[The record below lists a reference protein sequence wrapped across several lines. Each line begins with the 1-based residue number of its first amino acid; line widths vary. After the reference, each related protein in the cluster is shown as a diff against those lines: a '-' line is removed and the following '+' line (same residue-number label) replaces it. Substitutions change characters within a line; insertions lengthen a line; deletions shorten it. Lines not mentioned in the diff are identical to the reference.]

1 MSTHNVED
9 VYGLSP
15 LQFGMLYHSLED
27 TSDTRPYMVQMTE
40 EVEGPFEDAL
50 FGQAWQQLVD
60 RHSILRSAFVW
71 EGVSEPVQVVQRK
84 APVPFA
90 VRDLRGLP
98 DQERRLEAFLAE
110 DWERGFD
117 LSRAPLVRV
126 TVLRTAEARR
136 YVVWSFH
143 HILLDGWS
151 VQILQKE
158 LFALY
163 RGLLDGTPAALPPAA
178 PYRRYIE
185 WLNAQQGDGSADFWK
200 KYLAGA
206 TEPTD
211 LHVDRETGDTGVGEC
226 EVVASSELFAQ
237 ARDYARS
244 QRITMNT
251 LVQGLWSILLSRYSR
266 RDEVLFGSTISG
278 RSIALPGVDSMMG
291 LFINTLPVRGR
302 LMGDMGVAGWLRD
315 LQDEQ
320 LEMRQWEYCHLV
332 DVQKHS
338 GIARGE
344 PLFRSILV
352 FENYPVVQ
360 KPSDFPEGLTRRLV
374 NCVERTGYPLTLV
387 ASAGRALEFR
397 FVYDRSRF
405 DAATIERMAGHL
417 RTLLESVVA
426 APAARIAEL
435 NMLTERERQ
444 EILVDWNGVTG
455 PYPDTATI
463 HSLIENRVATDPHAI
478 AITHGDQQWTF
489 AQVNERAN
497 QLAHH
502 LRETGITP
510 DTLIA
515 VCLDRSPELIATLL
529 GIMKAGA
536 AFVPLDP
543 DYPTDRITYMVD
555 DAQAP
560 LIITSTQH
568 TDRLPAD
575 TPRLLVDSEWPKG
588 PTTNPAPL
596 ATPDDLAYI
605 IYTSGSTGRPKG
617 VALEHRG
624 VVNYLHW
631 CDQNYPVTEAG
642 GIGTILYSSVTFDL
656 TITALFLPLIQ
667 GTQLAIP
674 ELQPGQSA
682 FDAAIDLILTDVPI
696 SFLKATPSHLEIL
709 AAHLTTR
716 QATHHITTIVAG
728 GENLTPALVAQLLDT
743 STTTT
748 TISNEYGATEGSV
761 ANVMSL
767 TTTPDPNGNT
777 TTLGRPI
784 TNTTTYVLD
793 HHNQPAPIG
802 IPGHA
807 LLGGICLARNYHNRP
822 HLTEQRFTPNPLHTP
837 GDPRTYHT
845 GDLVTWRPDG
855 TLEFIGRI
863 DNQIKLRGYRIELGE
878 IENALNT
885 HPHIHTTTITL
896 REDTPGNKQLTAY
909 IVTNEPVDNDA
920 LRAHLRQQLPDYMVP
935 STYVT
940 LDQLP
945 LTPNGKVDTKALPA
959 PGSERPE
966 LGNAYTAPRTDTE
979 RILAAIWVDIL
990 GIETVGVHDN
1000 FFALGGQSISAVRMV
1015 SRIREAGLP
1024 IALQQIMRHP
1034 TVAGLA
1040 AVLDVPEVRAETEAG
1055 GLIVLLS
1062 SEDDP
1067 ALPRLFCV
1075 HPGGGSTHPYHGLAQ
1090 RLTGAFTV
1098 YGVQAPGLN
1107 EGESPL
1113 VGFEDIA
1120 DRYWRE
1126 IRRVQPEGPCTI
1138 LGWSTGAVIAHAMG
1152 VRDPRAVAALLLLE
1166 PAVTGADQQDRFQR
1180 HAEGYRRVND
1190 LWRLG
1195 QDQAGVQRAAT
1206 EREMK
1211 RLAPEMNIE
1220 ESAITLD
1227 EWLPYAVL
1235 EAEVRSLAT
1244 YRPASSAVP
1253 ATLFVS
1259 DTVRDGSGDEVPQA
1273 RYVAHWSGLYPL
1285 GLDIRPMPGRHMEM
1299 VKGEEQLSVVAAA
1312 VRAAV
1317 TDGAGREA
1325 GVLLPA

>member
-200 KYLAGA
+200 KYLAGV

-463 HSLIENRVATDPHAI
+463 HSLIENRVTTDPHAI
-478 AITHGDQQWTF
+478 AITHGDQQWTYTQIN
-489 AQVNERAN
+489 ARAN

-543 DYPTDRITYMVD
+543 DYPTDRITYMVN

-560 LIITSTQH
+560 LIITSSNH
-568 TDRLPAD
+568 SNRLPAD
-575 TPRLLVDSEWPKG
+575 TPRLLVDTEWPQG
-588 PTTNPAPL
+588 PVENPAPL
-596 ATPDDLAYI
+596 ASPDDLAYI

-631 CDQNYPVTEAG
+631 CDQNYPVTDPD

-667 GTQLAIP
+667 GTQLVIP

-709 AAHLTTR
+709 AAHLTTH

-728 GENLTPALVAQLLDT
+728 GENLTPTLVAQLLDT
-743 STTTT
+743 STTQT

-822 HLTEQRFTPNPLHTP
+822 DLTEQRFTPNPLHTP
-837 GDPRTYHT
+837 NDPRTYHT

-896 REDTPGNKQLTAY
+896 REDTPGNKQLAAY

-979 RILAAIWVDIL
+979 RVLAAIWVDIL

-1090 RLTGAFTV
+1090 HLAGAFTV

-1152 VRDPRAVAALLLLE
+1152 VRDPRAVASLLLLE

-1180 HAEGYRRVND
+1180 HAEVYRRVND

>member
-71 EGVSEPVQVVQRK
+71 EGVSEPVQVVQRQ

-90 VRDLRGLP
+90 IRDLRGLP
-98 DQERRLEAFLAE
+98 DHEQRLDAFLAE

-126 TVLRTAEARR
+126 TVLRTAEERR
-136 YVVWSFH
+136 FVVWSFH

-163 RGLLDGTPAALPPAA
+163 RALLDGTTAALPEPV

-185 WLNAQQGDGSADFWK
+185 WLNAQQGDASAGFWT
-200 KYLAGA
+200 KYLAGV

-211 LHVDRETGDTGVGEC
+211 LHVDRDTGETGIGEF
-226 EVVASSELFAQ
+226 EVIASSDLFAQ

-278 RSIALPGVDSMMG
+278 RSIDLPSVDSMMG

-302 LMGDMGVAGWLRD
+302 LTGEMGVAGWLRD

-338 GIARGE
+338 SIARGE

-387 ASAGRALEFR
+387 ASAGSALEFR
-397 FVYDRSRF
+397 FVYDRSKF

-435 NMLTERERQ
+435 NMLTVRERQ
-444 EILVDWNGVTG
+444 EILVDWNGATG

-463 HSLIENRVATDPHAI
+463 HSLIEDRVTTDPNAI
-478 AITHGDQQWTF
+478 AVTHGDEQWTYT
-489 AQVNERAN
+489 QINTRAN

-502 LRETGITP
+502 LRATGITP

-515 VCLDRSPELIATLL
+515 VCLDRSPDLIATLL

-543 DYPTDRITYMVD
+543 EYPTERITYMVQ
-555 DAQAP
+555 DADAP
-560 LIITSTQH
+560 LIITSTHH
-568 TDRLPAD
+568 TDRLPHD
-575 TPRLLVDSEWPKG
+575 TPHLLTDTHWPQG
-588 PTTNPAPL
+588 PTDNPTPL
-596 ATPDDLAYI
+596 ASPDDLAYI

-631 CDQNYPVTEAG
+631 CNQNYPVTNPG
-642 GIGTILYSSVTFDL
+642 GIGTILYSSITFDL
-656 TITALFLPLIQ
+656 TITALFLPLVQ

-674 ELQPGQSA
+674 QTAPGQTA
-682 FDAAIDLILTDVPI
+682 FDAAIDLILTNTPI

-709 AAHLTTR
+709 AAHLTTHN
-716 QATHHITTIVAG
+716 ATHHITTLVAG
-728 GENLTPALVAQLLDT
+728 GENLTPTLVTQLLDT
-743 STTTT
+743 TTTHT

-767 TTTPDPNGNT
+767 TTTPDPNGHT
-777 TTLGRPI
+777 TTLGQPI

-822 HLTEQRFTPNPLHTP
+822 DLTTQRFTPNPLHTP
-837 GDPRTYHT
+837 TDPRTYHT

-878 IENALNT
+878 IENA
-885 HPHIHTTTITL
+885 
-896 REDTPGNKQLTAY
+896 
-909 IVTNEPVDNDA
+909 
-920 LRAHLRQQLPDYMVP
+920 
-935 STYVT
+935 
-940 LDQLP
+940 
-945 LTPNGKVDTKALPA
+945 
-959 PGSERPE
+959 
-966 LGNAYTAPRTDTE
+966 
-979 RILAAIWVDIL
+979 
-990 GIETVGVHDN
+990 
-1000 FFALGGQSISAVRMV
+1000 
-1015 SRIREAGLP
+1015 
-1024 IALQQIMRHP
+1024 
-1034 TVAGLA
+1034 
-1040 AVLDVPEVRAETEAG
+1040 
-1055 GLIVLLS
+1055 
-1062 SEDDP
+1062 
-1067 ALPRLFCV
+1067 
-1075 HPGGGSTHPYHGLAQ
+1075 
-1090 RLTGAFTV
+1090 
-1098 YGVQAPGLN
+1098 
-1107 EGESPL
+1107 
-1113 VGFEDIA
+1113 
-1120 DRYWRE
+1120 
-1126 IRRVQPEGPCTI
+1126 
-1138 LGWSTGAVIAHAMG
+1138 
-1152 VRDPRAVAALLLLE
+1152 
-1166 PAVTGADQQDRFQR
+1166 
-1180 HAEGYRRVND
+1180 
-1190 LWRLG
+1190 
-1195 QDQAGVQRAAT
+1195 
-1206 EREMK
+1206 
-1211 RLAPEMNIE
+1211 
-1220 ESAITLD
+1220 
-1227 EWLPYAVL
+1227 
-1235 EAEVRSLAT
+1235 
-1244 YRPASSAVP
+1244 
-1253 ATLFVS
+1253 
-1259 DTVRDGSGDEVPQA
+1259 
-1273 RYVAHWSGLYPL
+1273 
-1285 GLDIRPMPGRHMEM
+1285 
-1299 VKGEEQLSVVAAA
+1299 
-1312 VRAAV
+1312 
-1317 TDGAGREA
+1317 
-1325 GVLLPA
+1325 

>member
-200 KYLAGA
+200 KYLAGV

-302 LMGDMGVAGWLRD
+302 LTGDMGVAGWLRD

-405 DAATIERMAGHL
+405 DAAMIERMAGHL

-463 HSLIENRVATDPHAI
+463 HSLIEDRVATDPDAI

-489 AQVNERAN
+489 AQVNARAN

-502 LRETGITP
+502 LRGTGITP

-543 DYPTDRITYMVD
+543 EYPTDRITYMVD

-560 LIITSTQH
+560 LIITNSNH
-568 TDRLPAD
+568 TSRLPAD
-575 TPRLLVDSEWPKG
+575 TPRLLVDTEWPKG

-596 ATPDDLAYI
+596 ASPDDLAYI

-631 CDQNYPVTEAG
+631 CDQNYPVTDPD

-674 ELQPGQSA
+674 QPQPGQSA

-728 GENLTPALVAQLLDT
+728 GENLTPTLVAQLLDT

-807 LLGGICLARNYHNRP
+807 LLGGICLARSYHNRP
-822 HLTEQRFTPNPLHTP
+822 DLTEQRFTPNPLHTP

-896 REDTPGNKQLTAY
+896 REDTPGNKHLAAY

-979 RILAAIWVDIL
+979 RVLAAIWVDIL

-1040 AVLDVPEVRAETEAG
+1040 AVLDAPEVRAETEAG
-1055 GLIVLLS
+1055 GLIVMLS

-1075 HPGGGSTHPYHGLAQ
+1075 HPGGGSTHPYRALAQ
-1090 RLTGAFTV
+1090 RLAGAFTV

-1107 EGESPL
+1107 AGESPL

-1152 VRDPRAVAALLLLE
+1152 VRDPQAVAALLLLE

-1180 HAEGYRRVND
+1180 HAEVYRRVND

-1235 EAEVRSLAT
+1235 EAEVRSLAA
-1244 YRPASSAVP
+1244 YRPASSTVP

>member
-40 EVEGPFEDAL
+40 EVEGPFEEAL

-90 VRDLRGLP
+90 IRDLRGLP

-126 TVLRTAEARR
+126 TVLRTAEERR
-136 YVVWSFH
+136 YIVWSFH

-163 RGLLDGTPAALPPAA
+163 RGLLDGTPAALSTAA

-200 KYLAGA
+200 KYLAGV

-278 RSIALPGVDSMMG
+278 RSIGLPGVDSMMG

-302 LMGDMGVAGWLRD
+302 LTGDMGVAGWLRD

-387 ASAGRALEFR
+387 VSAGRALEFR

-463 HSLIENRVATDPHAI
+463 HSLIEDRVATDPDAI
-478 AITHGDQQWTF
+478 AITHGREQWTF
-489 AQVNERAN
+489 AQVNARAN

-502 LRETGITP
+502 LRGMGITP

-543 DYPTDRITYMVD
+543 EYPTDRITYMVE

-560 LIITSTQH
+560 LIITSSNH

-575 TPRLLVDSEWPKG
+575 TPRLLVDAEWPEG

-631 CDQNYPVTEAG
+631 CDQNYPVTDPG

-674 ELQPGQSA
+674 QLQPGQSA
-682 FDAAIDLILTDVPI
+682 FDAAINLILTDIPI

-728 GENLTPALVAQLLDT
+728 GENLTPTLVAQLLDT
-743 STTTT
+743 STTHT

-784 TNTTTYVLD
+784 TNTTTYILD

-822 HLTEQRFTPNPLHTP
+822 DLTEQRFTPNPLNTP
-837 GDPRTYHT
+837 NDPRTYHT

-878 IENALNT
+878 IENALHT

-935 STYVT
+935 ATYVT

-959 PGSERPE
+959 PGPERPD
-966 LGNAYTAPRTDTE
+966 LANAYTAPRTDTE
-979 RILAAIWVDIL
+979 HTLAVIWADIL

-1040 AVLDVPEVRAETEAG
+1040 AVLDAPEVRAETEAG

-1075 HPGGGSTHPYHGLAQ
+1075 HPGGGSTHPYRALAQ
-1090 RLTGAFTV
+1090 RLAGAFTV

-1107 EGESPL
+1107 AGESPL
-1113 VGFEDIA
+1113 VGFEAIA

-1166 PAVTGADQQDRFQR
+1166 PAVTGDDQQDRFQR
-1180 HAEGYRRVND
+1180 HAEVYRRVND
-1190 LWRLG
+1190 LWQLG
-1195 QDQAGVQRAAT
+1195 QDQTGSQRAAT

-1235 EAEVRSLAT
+1235 EAEVRSLAA
-1244 YRPASSAVP
+1244 YRPEGSAAP

-1259 DTVRDGSGDEVPQA
+1259 DTVRHGSGDEVPQA
-1273 RYVAHWSGLYPL
+1273 RYVAHWKGLYPL

-1299 VKGEEQLSVVAAA
+1299 VKGEEQLSVVASA
-1312 VRAAV
+1312 VREAV
-1317 TDGAGREA
+1317 THGAGRQA

>member
-200 KYLAGA
+200 KYLAGV

-302 LMGDMGVAGWLRD
+302 LTGDMGVAGWLRD

-344 PLFRSILV
+344 ALFRSILV

-360 KPSDFPEGLTRRLV
+360 KPSDLPEGLTRRLV

-463 HSLIENRVATDPHAI
+463 HSLIEDRVATDPDAI

-489 AQVNERAN
+489 AQVNARAN

-502 LRETGITP
+502 LRGTGITP

-543 DYPTDRITYMVD
+543 DYPTDRITYMVN

-560 LIITSTQH
+560 LIITSSNH

-575 TPRLLVDSEWPKG
+575 TPRLLVDSEWPQG
-588 PTTNPAPL
+588 PVENPAPL
-596 ATPDDLAYI
+596 ASPDDLAYI

-631 CDQNYPVTEAG
+631 CDQNYPVTDPD

-728 GENLTPALVAQLLDT
+728 GENLTPALVSQLLDT

-822 HLTEQRFTPNPLHTP
+822 QLTEQRFTPNPLPITH
-837 GDPRTYHT
+837 DPRTYHT

-855 TLEFIGRI
+855 TLEFTGRI

-878 IENALNT
+878 IENALTT

-1040 AVLDVPEVRAETEAG
+1040 AALDAPEMRAETDG
-1055 GLIVLLS
+1055 GLVVLLS

-1075 HPGGGSTHPYHGLAQ
+1075 HPGGGSTHPYRALAQ
-1090 RLTGAFTV
+1090 RLAGAFTV

-1107 EGESPL
+1107 AGESPL

-1180 HAEGYRRVND
+1180 HAEVYRRVHD

-1235 EAEVRSLAT
+1235 EAEVRSLAA

-1273 RYVAHWSGLYPL
+1273 RYVAHWSRLYPL

>member
-15 LQFGMLYHSLED
+15 LQFGMLFHSLED

-40 EVEGPFEDAL
+40 EVEGAFDDAL
-50 FGQAWQQLVD
+50 FAQAWQQLID

-84 APVPFA
+84 APLPFA

-98 DQERRLEAFLAE
+98 DQEGQLDAFLAE
-110 DWERGFD
+110 DWTRGFD

-126 TVLRTAEARR
+126 TVLRTAEERR
-136 YVVWSFH
+136 FVVWSFH

-163 RGLLDGTPAALPPAA
+163 RRLLDGTPAALAPTV

-185 WLNAQQGDGSADFWK
+185 WLNAQRGDVSADFWAD
-200 KYLAGA
+200 YLAGI

-211 LHVDRETGDTGVGEC
+211 LHVDRDTGDAGVGEF
-226 EVVASSELFAQ
+226 EVHASPDLFAQ

-266 RDEVLFGSTISG
+266 RNEVLFGSTISG

-302 LMGDMGVAGWLRD
+302 LTGELAVANWLRD

-338 GIARGE
+338 SIPRGE

-374 NCVERTGYPLTLV
+374 NCVEHTGYPLTLV

-405 DAATIERMAGHL
+405 DAETIERMAGHL

-426 APAARIAEL
+426 APEARIGEL
-435 NMLTERERQ
+435 NMLTARERQ
-444 EILVDWNGVTG
+444 QILVDWNGATG

-463 HSLIENRVATDPHAI
+463 HSLIEDRTATDPHSVAL
-478 AITHGDQQWTF
+478 THGTDQWTY
-489 AQVNERAN
+489 AQLNTRAN

-502 LRETGITP
+502 LRTTGITP

-515 VCLDRSPELIATLL
+515 VCLDRSPDLIATLL
-529 GIMKAGA
+529 GILKAGA

-543 DYPTDRITYMVD
+543 EYPTDRITYMVE

-568 TDRLPAD
+568 SARLPAD
-575 TPRLLVDSEWPKG
+575 TPQLLVDTEWPDG
-588 PTTNPAPL
+588 PNENPAPL

-631 CDQNYPVTEAG
+631 CDQNYPVTEPG
-642 GIGTILYSSVTFDL
+642 SIGTILYSSITFDL

-674 ELQPGQSA
+674 QTEPGQSA
-682 FDAAIDLILTDVPI
+682 FDAAIDLIITDVPI

-709 AAHLTTR
+709 AAHLTT
-716 QATHHITTIVAG
+716 QNATHHITTIVAG
-728 GENLTPALVAQLLDT
+728 GENLTPALVTQLLNN

-767 TTTPDPNGNT
+767 TTTPDPNGHT

-807 LLGGICLARNYHNRP
+807 LLGGICLARNYHHRTN
-822 HLTEQRFTPNPLHTP
+822 LTTQRFTPNPLHTP
-837 GDPRTYHT
+837 NDPRTYHT
-845 GDLVTWRPDG
+845 GDLLTWRPDG

-878 IENALNT
+878 IENALTT
-885 HPHIHTTTITL
+885 HPHIHTTAITL
-896 REDTPGNKQLTAY
+896 REDTPGDKRLTAY
-909 IVTNEPVDNDA
+909 TTTTPGTTTPTTHQ
-920 LRAHLRQQLPDYMVP
+920 LRTHLHNQLPDYMIP
-935 STYVT
+935 ATYIT
-940 LDQLP
+940 LDELP

-959 PGSERPE
+959 PDHHRPS
-966 LGNAYTAPRTDTE
+966 LANAYTAPRTDTE
-979 RILAAIWVDIL
+979 RIITTIWSEIL
-990 GIETVGVHDN
+990 GIKTVGVHDN
-1000 FFALGGQSISAVRMV
+1000 FFDLGGQSISAVRV
-1015 SRIREAGLP
+1015 ASRVREAGLP
-1024 IALQQIMRHP
+1024 ITLQQIMRHP

-1040 AVLDVPEVRAETEAG
+1040 AVVDGPEDGPDG
-1055 GLIVLLS
+1055 GLVVLLS
-1062 SEDDP
+1062 AAADP
-1067 ALPRLFCV
+1067 ALPLLFCV
-1075 HPGGGSTHPYHGLAQ
+1075 HPGGGSTHPYKALAQ
-1090 RLTGAFTV
+1090 RLAGAFTV
-1098 YGVQAPGLN
+1098 YGIQAPGL
-1107 EGESPL
+1107 EAGESPL
-1113 VGFEDIA
+1113 HGFEAVA

-1126 IRRVQPEGPCTI
+1126 IRQVQPEGPCTI

-1152 VRDPRAVAALLLLE
+1152 ARDPQAVAALLLLE
-1166 PAVTGADQQDRFQR
+1166 PAVTGDDQQGRFER
-1180 HAEGYRRVND
+1180 HAEVYRRVND
-1190 LWRLG
+1190 LWRRG
-1195 QDQAGVQRAAT
+1195 QDESGAQRART
-1206 EREMK
+1206 EGEMK

-1220 ESAITLD
+1220 EAAVTLD

-1235 EAEVRSLAT
+1235 EAEVDSLAA
-1244 YRPASSAVP
+1244 YRPVGSAAP

-1259 DTVRDGSGDEVPQA
+1259 DTVREGSGDEVPYA
-1273 RYVAHWSGLYPL
+1273 RYVAHWRELYPV

-1299 VKGEEQLSVVAAA
+1299 VKGAEQLSLLVAT
-1312 VRAAV
+1312 VRGAV
-1317 TDGAGREA
+1317 TDGLGRET

>member
-40 EVEGPFEDAL
+40 EVEGPFDEAL
-50 FGQAWQQLVD
+50 FGEAWQRLVD
-60 RHSILRSAFVW
+60 RHTILRSAFVW
-71 EGVSEPVQVVQRK
+71 EGVSEPVQVVQRR
-84 APVPFA
+84 APLPFA

-98 DQERRLEAFLAE
+98 DQQERLDAFLAE
-110 DWERGFD
+110 DWDRGFD

-126 TVLRTAEARR
+126 TVLRTAEERR
-136 YVVWSFH
+136 IVVWSFH

-163 RGLLDGTPAALPPAA
+163 RGLLDGSPAALPPTA

-185 WLNAQQGDGSADFWK
+185 WLNAQRDDASAAFWTD
-200 KYLAGA
+200 YLAGV

-211 LHVDRETGDTGVGEC
+211 LHVDRDTGDRGVGEF
-226 EVVASSELFAQ
+226 EVCAPADLFAR

-266 RDEVLFGSTISG
+266 QDEVLFGSTISG
-278 RSIALPGVDSMMG
+278 RSIALPGVESMMG

-302 LMGDMGVAGWLRD
+302 LTGDLVVADWLRD

-320 LEMRQWEYCHLV
+320 LDMRQWEYCHLV

-338 GIARGE
+338 PIPRGE

-387 ASAGRALEFR
+387 VSAGRALEFR
-397 FVYDRSRF
+397 FVYDRGRF
-405 DAATIERMAGHL
+405 DAATVERMAGHL
-417 RTLLESVVA
+417 RMLLESVVD
-426 APAARIAEL
+426 APGAHISEL
-435 NMLTERERQ
+435 NMLTERERRQ
-444 EILVDWNGVTG
+444 VLVDWNGTTG

-463 HSLIENRVATDPHAI
+463 HQLIEDRVTTSPDAI
-478 AITHGDQQWTF
+478 ALTHGTQQWTY
-489 AQVNERAN
+489 AQLNARAN

-502 LRETGITP
+502 LRTTGTTP

-515 VCLDRSPELIATLL
+515 VCLDRTPDLITTIL
-529 GIMKAGA
+529 GILKAGA

-543 DYPTDRITYMVD
+543 DYPTDRITHMVED
-555 DAQAP
+555 SRAT
-560 LIITSTQH
+560 LTITHSNLSN
-568 TDRLPAD
+568 RLPTH
-575 TPRLLVDSEWPKG
+575 TPHLLVDTQWPHT
-588 PTTNPAPL
+588 PTHNPTPL
-596 ATPDDLAYI
+596 ATPDHLAYV
-605 IYTSGSTGRPKG
+605 IYTSGSTGKPKG

-631 CDQNYPVTEAG
+631 CDQNYPAHTPG

-667 GTQLAIP
+667 GQQLAIP
-674 ELQPGQSA
+674 HPQDGQSA
-682 FDAAIDLILTDVPI
+682 FDAAIDLICTNTPI
-696 SFLKATPSHLEIL
+696 SFLKATPSHLEVL
-709 AAHLTTR
+709 AAHLKTR
-716 QATHHITTIVAG
+716 HTHHHITTIVAG
-728 GENLTPALVAQLLDT
+728 GENLTPHLVTRLLNH
-743 STTTT
+743 STTHT

-767 TTTPDPNGNT
+767 TTTPDPHGDT

-784 TNTTTYVLD
+784 TNTTAYVLD

-807 LLGGICLARNYHNRP
+807 LLGGICLARGYHHRP
-822 HLTEQRFTPNPLHTP
+822 DLTTTRFTPNPLTP
-837 GDPRTYHT
+837 PHPDPRTYHT
-845 GDLVTWRPDG
+845 GDLVKWRPDG

-878 IENALNT
+878 IEAALLT
-885 HPHIHTTTITL
+885 HPHIHTTTVTA
-896 REDTPGNKQLTAY
+896 REDTPGDKRLTAY
-909 IVTNEPVDNDA
+909 LVTDAPVDTGS
-920 LRAHLRQQLPDYMVP
+920 LRAHLQRNLPDYMVP
-935 STYVT
+935 TAFVT
-940 LDQLP
+940 LDRLP
-945 LTPNGKVDTKALPA
+945 LTPNGKIDTKALPA
-959 PGSERPE
+959 PDHHRPH
-966 LGNAYTAPRTDTE
+966 LDTTYTAPRTDTE
-979 RILAAIWVDIL
+979 RTITAIWADVL
-990 GIETVGVHDN
+990 GVETVGVHDN
-1000 FFALGGQSISAVRMV
+1000 FFALGGQSINAVRVV
-1015 SRIREAGLP
+1015 SRIRDAGLP
-1024 IALQQIMRHP
+1024 IALQQITRHP

-1040 AVLDVPEVRAETEAG
+1040 AALDAPQDESG
-1055 GLIVLLS
+1055 GLVVLLS
-1062 SEDDP
+1062 REVDP
-1067 ALPRLFCV
+1067 ALPLLFCV
-1075 HPGGGSTHPYHGLAQ
+1075 HPGGGSTHPYRALAR
-1090 RLTGAFTV
+1090 RLAGAFTV
-1098 YGVQAPGLN
+1098 YGIQAPGLDA
-1107 EGESPL
+1107 GESPL
-1113 VGFEDIA
+1113 VGVESVA
-1120 DRYWRE
+1120 ERYWRE

-1152 VRDPRAVAALLLLE
+1152 ARDPRAVAALLLLE
-1166 PAVTGADQQDRFQR
+1166 PAVTGEDQQDRFQR
-1180 HAEGYRRVND
+1180 HAEVYRRVD
-1190 LWRLG
+1190 ALWRRG
-1195 QDQAGVQRAAT
+1195 QTETGAERAAT

-1220 ESAITLD
+1220 ADAITLD
-1227 EWLPYAVL
+1227 EWLPYGVL
-1235 EAEVRSLAT
+1235 EAEVRSLAA
-1244 YRPASSAVP
+1244 YRPRRSKAP

-1259 DTVRDGSGDEVPQA
+1259 DTVREGSGDEVPQA
-1273 RYVAHWSGLYPL
+1273 RYTAHWRDLYPA
-1285 GLDIRPMPGRHMEM
+1285 GLDVRAVPGRHMEM
-1299 VKGEEQLSVVAAA
+1299 VRGERQLAALAAA
-1312 VRAAV
+1312 AREAL
-1317 TDGAGREA
+1317 TDGARREA
-1325 GVLLPA
+1325 QLLVPA

>member
-163 RGLLDGTPAALPPAA
+163 RGLLYGTPAALPPAA

-200 KYLAGA
+200 KYLAGV

-302 LMGDMGVAGWLRD
+302 LTGDMGVAGWLRD

-463 HSLIENRVATDPHAI
+463 HSLIEDRVATDPDAI
-478 AITHGDQQWTF
+478 AITHGDAQWTF
-489 AQVNERAN
+489 AQVNARAN

-543 DYPTDRITYMVD
+543 DYPTDRITYMVN

-575 TPRLLVDSEWPKG
+575 TPRLLVDTEWPEG

-631 CDQNYPVTEAG
+631 CDQNYPVTEPG

-674 ELQPGQSA
+674 QPQPGQSA
-682 FDAAIDLILTDVPI
+682 FDAAIDLILTDIPI

-728 GENLTPALVAQLLDT
+728 GENLTPALVSQLLDT
-743 STTTT
+743 STTHT

-777 TTLGRPI
+777 TTLGQPI

-822 HLTEQRFTPNPLHTP
+822 DLTEQRFTPNPLHTP
-837 GDPRTYHT
+837 NDPRTYHT

-909 IVTNEPVDNDA
+909 VVTNEPVDNDA

-935 STYVT
+935 ATYVT

-1075 HPGGGSTHPYHGLAQ
+1075 HPGGGSTHPYRALAQ
-1090 RLTGAFTV
+1090 RLAGAFTV

-1107 EGESPL
+1107 AGESPL

-1126 IRRVQPEGPCTI
+1126 IRRVQPEGPCTL

-1152 VRDPRAVAALLLLE
+1152 VRDPQAVAALLLLE
-1166 PAVTGADQQDRFQR
+1166 PAVTGADQQNRFQR
-1180 HAEGYRRVND
+1180 HAEVYRRVND